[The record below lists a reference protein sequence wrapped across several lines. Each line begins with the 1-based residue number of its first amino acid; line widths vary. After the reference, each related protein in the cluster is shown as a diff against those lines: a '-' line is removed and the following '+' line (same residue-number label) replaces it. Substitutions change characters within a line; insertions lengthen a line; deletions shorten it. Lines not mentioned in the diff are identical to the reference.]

1 MTAPRFPGD
10 EALLGPGETVLLI
23 DRKQRRYLV
32 ELAAGG
38 EFHYHGGAIVH
49 DDMLGQPEGVRVRS
63 AKGNYVRVYRPTA
76 GDWTVKAPRGA
87 QVVYPKD
94 QALIVGLT
102 DIGPG
107 MTVVEAG
114 AGSGALTCALLNAVG
129 ERGQV
134 ISFEIRDDHA
144 DVAERNVDRR
154 FGGMPANWSLRRGD
168 VAADL
173 ADVRC
178 HRIVLD
184 LLEPWEV
191 CKTAVTA
198 LFPGGILCAYTPTVP
213 QVMRLHEALL
223 DDGRWGRTQTVEAL
237 LRPWHVA
244 GLAVRPNHRMVAH
257 TAFLTTTHRLPESSP
272 TEGDIRGSAV

>member
-1 MTAPRFPGD
+1 MTPRFPGD
-10 EALLGPGETVLLI
+10 EALLASGETVLLI
-23 DRKQRRYLV
+23 DRKGRRYLV
-32 ELAAGG
+32 TLAAGG
-38 EFHYHGGAIVH
+38 EFHFHSGAIAH
-49 DDMLGQPEGVRVRS
+49 DDMLGRPEGVRVRS
-63 AKGNYVRVYRPTA
+63 TKGSHVRVYRPTA
-76 GDWTVKAPRGA
+76 GDWTVKSPRGA

-94 QALIVGLT
+94 QALIIGLA

-114 AGSGALTCALLNAVG
+114 AGSGALTCTLLRAVG
-129 ERGQV
+129 DRGQV

-144 DVAERNVDRR
+144 DVAERNVARR
-154 FGGMPANWSLRRGD
+154 FGGMPANWSLRRAD
-168 VAADL
+168 VVAGL

-191 CKTAVTA
+191 GKASASA

-213 QVMRLHEALL
+213 QVMELYEALT
-223 DDGRWGRTQTVEAL
+223 DDGRWGRTETVEAL
-237 LRPWHVA
+237 IRPWHVA

-272 TEGDIRGSAV
+272 AHHDIRGSQV